1 MMSWLFGDRG
11 RSPSPG
17 RSRSRLDRPGP
28 SIERLEDRAVP
39 AVIGGTVYA
48 DLNNNG
54 IRDAGEPG
62 IAGSTIQLNGLIGH
76 TLATATTDTS
86 GHYQFDLPSISER
99 TAEDVAALRD
109 GYQYT
114 VSQPHGPPGYLGGKL
129 TDDNVKA
136 LFVPACSRS
145 IVVRADGI
153 DQLNLN
159 FGELRTASLSGS
171 VMLDTAG
178 KAGSAGGTGAV
189 VNLTGTDDKG
199 AAVSHSRTTVGD
211 GSYNFG
217 DLRPGAY
224 GLTVNPPAS
233 FDVTR
238 SHVGPLMGLATL
250 NGVAGISVSP
260 GGIETKYDFT
270 LTRSASDVTL
280 TSNTGSSGSV
290 PVQGSGDTVPT
301 ASPSFE
307 ELLLSFQRSLA
318 SMNWA
323 LWGS

>member
-1 MMSWLFGDRG
+1 MMSWLFGDRS

-17 RSRSRLDRPGP
+17 RSRSLLDRPGP
-28 SIERLEDRAVP
+28 SIERLESRAVP

-62 IAGSTIQLNGLIGH
+62 IAGSTIQLNGLRGH
-76 TLATATTDTS
+76 TLATATTDAS

-159 FGELRTASLSGS
+159 FGELRIASLSGS

-178 KAGSAGGTGAV
+178 QAGGAGVAGAV

-199 AAVSHSRTTVGD
+199 AAVSLSRTTVAD
-211 GSYNFG
+211 GSYQFE

-224 GLTVNPPAS
+224 GLTVSPPSGYA
-233 FDVTR
+233 VGR
-238 SHVGPLMGLATL
+238 SLVGPLMGMATP
-250 NGVAGISVSP
+250 NGVAGISVLP
-260 GGIETKYDFT
+260 GAVGPGYDFT
-270 LTRSASDVTL
+270 LTQARSGVTPASAIRGMIDSVRT
-280 TSNTGSSGSV
+280 SGS
-290 PVQGSGDTVPT
+290 GNSVPT
-301 ASPSFE
+301 PSGPFD
-307 ELLLSFQRSLA
+307 ELLRSFQRSLSA
-318 SMNWA
+318 FDWTN
-323 LWGS
+323 